1 MTFDELKI
9 NFSDVV
15 QNQGGINRHRI
26 VHDNIGM
33 RDMHDI
39 HKNLFQGG
47 DIFKQVE
54 KMHKEFEKGIQLG
67 VRRDIHNINIEVESD
82 EERLDIKSNL

>member
-33 RDMHDI
+33 RDI

>member
-1 MTFDELKI
+1 MTFEKFKV
-9 NFSDVV
+9 NFSDFV
-15 QNQGGINRHRI
+15 QNQGGIDRRRI

-47 DIFKQVE
+47 DFFKQME
-54 KMHKEFEKGIQLG
+54 KMHKDFEKGIQLG
-67 VRRDIHNINIEVESD
+67 VRRDIHNINIEGGD
-82 EERLDIKSNL
+82 EEYN